1 MRKFLLL
8 MMLASAAT
16 PALAGP
22 DSDGSPNRRASRAE
36 RAQSDS
42 DAPRRE
48 APVARP
54 QRGSEPR
61 ENSNRSDGGN
71 RAFGGGAATHTDAPP
86 VEHLQPR
93 SAGDSVRSWRQDS
106 DTSSEQRVRKSEA
119 HPTLPERPA
128 TERRRDVTEQGDTVR
143 NWRRVERDGSG
154 SNSTIQDH
162 VRTAP
167 GTREGGLVE
176 PRRPL
181 PRILTPTERRVSRT
195 PVFGTE
201 PPEPRAA
208 RTLQAN
214 PSRRWDHN
222 WRHDRRYDWSDWRR
236 RHRSRFHF
244 GFYYDPFGWDYFRYG
259 IGWRLW
265 PSYYRSNYW
274 LNDPWQWRLPQAYGP
289 YRWVRYFNDALLVN
303 IYTGRVVDV
312 VHNFFW

>member
-265 PSYYRSNYW
+265 PSYYGSSFW
-274 LNDPWQWRLPQAYGP
+274 LNDPSYYRLPRAYGP
-289 YRWVRYFNDALLVN
+289 YRWIRYHNDALLVN
-303 IYTGRVVDV
+303 IYTGSVVDV
-312 VHNFFW
+312 IYDFFW

>member
-1 MRKFLLL
+1 MRKFLILMLL
-8 MMLASAAT
+8 AGVAS
-16 PALAGP
+16 PALAAP
-22 DSDGSPNRRASRAE
+22 DNDGTPNRRAHRSE

-54 QRGSEPR
+54 QRSSENVSRP
-61 ENSNRSDGGN
+61 DTGGQ
-71 RAFGGGAATHTDAPP
+71 RAFGSGSTNAPDTSR
-86 VEHLQPR
+86 VEHVQR
-93 SAGDSVRSWRQDS
+93 GSAGESVRSWRQDS
-106 DTSSEQRVRKSEA
+106 DSSFDQRVRKPEA

-128 TERRRDVTEQGDTVR
+128 TERRRVVTEQGDTVR

-167 GTREGGLVE
+167 GSREGGLVE

-181 PRILTPTERRVSRT
+181 PRVLTPTERRVSRT

-222 WRHDRRYDWSDWRR
+222 WRHDRRYDWNDWRH
-236 RHRSRFHF
+236 RHRSRFHI

-265 PSYYRSNYW
+265 PSYYGSSFW
-274 LNDPWQWRLPQAYGP
+274 LNDPSYYRLPPAYGP
-289 YRWVRYFNDALLVN
+289 YRWIRYHNDALLVN
-303 IYTGRVVDV
+303 IYTGSVVDV
-312 VHNFFW
+312 IYDFFW